1 MSSRRQKVNTTT
13 EQAFSQSDSL
23 GVSQKPAKE
32 DHTHGTP
39 GNPTDLH
46 VAETDPHVQYRR
58 EDEDHN
64 HKTSGTPGGQLDHA
78 DLANKGTNT
87 HAQIDTHIGA
97 VGGSVHGL
105 GTISVKNVGATS
117 GPFTVI
123 TGITVVDGIVTALT
137 GS

>member
-1 MSSRRQKVNTTT
+1 MSSRNQKVGLIA
-13 EQAFSQSDSL
+13 EQTFGQGDARGILAQ
-23 GVSQKPAKE
+23 PARE

-46 VAETDPHVQYRR
+46 VAATDPHTQYRR

-64 HKTSGTPGGQLDHA
+64 HKTSGTPGGQLDHV
-78 DLANKGTNT
+78 DLASKGTLT

-97 VGGSVHGL
+97 VGASVHGL
-105 GTISVKNVGATS
+105 GTISTKNVGVTA
-117 GPFTVI
+117 GPFTII

>member
-1 MSSRRQKVNTTT
+1 MSSRRQKVYPTT
-13 EQAFSQSDSL
+13 EQTFSQGDSL
-23 GVSQKPAKE
+23 GISQKPAKE

-39 GNPTDLH
+39 GNPTDTH
-46 VAETDPHVQYRR
+46 VAATDPHTQYRR

-64 HKTSGTPGGQLDHA
+64 HKTPGTPGGQLDHV
-78 DLANKGTNT
+78 DLASKGTNS

-97 VGGSVHGL
+97 TGVAVHGL
-105 GTISVKNVGATS
+105 GTISTKNVGVTA

-123 TGITVVDGIVTALT
+123 TSITVVDGIVTALT